1 MYAEVITDGQRECTA
16 SMVRMQRRKKR
27 NAKDVV
33 TRCKECT
40 RAGELGRGIEY
51 VDQNAQDVAEDC
63 RYHGTKCRGWKRAM
77 QNESGRNTE
86 IIFHMNQDSK
96 DAMTECTGHRT

>member
-1 MYAEVITDGQRECTA
+1 MKRN
-16 SMVRMQRRKKR
+16 KKG
-27 NAKDVV
+27 NAKDAL

-40 RAGELGRGIEY
+40 RAGAQDRGIEY

-63 RYHGTKCRGWKRAM
+63 RYHGTYCRGWKTAM

-86 IIFHMNQDSK
+86 IIFHMNRDAK
-96 DAMTECTGHRT
+96 DAMTECTGDRTMGDKMHMNIKKE